1 MSSRASLQTLLALAV
16 FAGCADDSGITTVQ
30 PQDAEEFV
38 SESPWDQRSPLR
50 VMSRNLYLG
59 GDIGPILDASNPA
72 DIPLL
77 VAETWATIRATDFP
91 QRARLIKQEI
101 AAARPDVI
109 GLQEV
114 ALFRTQSP
122 GDFLVGN
129 PQPAE
134 EVAFDY
140 LDILLSELQRRGL
153 RYEVATSVE
162 NIDVELPAATSPTTF
177 DDVRFTDRDVV
188 LVRKGV
194 QIDVANSG
202 HYSINLSFPVAGAIP
217 ITILRGCNRVDL
229 THRGTRYHFVNTHLE
244 TDESGAVVQQIQAAE
259 LVEMLADVPVPTL
272 LVGDLNGMPEGET
285 NTHSTLLE
293 AGFEDSWS
301 SAPTRKNHSGFTCC
315 FDPDLRG
322 GELFERIDYVF
333 ARGSAVQQPRVHS
346 VRLVGDGP
354 FAGTRSAS
362 RPSDHAGLVASVSFP
377 PPPPDPA
384 SGLWVAP
391 KANRRPLETPRPP
404 RARLAR
410 PWQP

>member
-1 MSSRASLQTLLALAV
+1 M
-16 FAGCADDSGITTVQ
+16 
-30 PQDAEEFV
+30 
-38 SESPWDQRSPLR
+38 
-50 VMSRNLYLG
+50 
-59 GDIGPILDASNPA
+59 
-72 DIPLL
+72 
-77 VAETWATIRATDFP
+77 
-91 QRARLIKQEI
+91 
-101 AAARPDVI
+101 
-109 GLQEV
+109 
-114 ALFRTQSP
+114 
-122 GDFLVGN
+122 
-129 PQPAE
+129 
-134 EVAFDY
+134 
-140 LDILLSELQRRGL
+140 
-153 RYEVATSVE
+153 
-162 NIDVELPAATSPTTF
+162 
-177 DDVRFTDRDVV
+177 

-217 ITILRGCNRVDL
+217 ITILRGWNRVDL

-272 LVGDLNGMPEGET
+272 LVGDLNGTPEGET

-362 RPSDHAGLVASVSFP
+362 HPSDHAGLVASVSFP

-384 SGLWVAP
+384 SGLWVVP